1 MDDDPFFG
9 HPCYNGC
16 SPGIIHEFVTFD
28 HLNIPTMWSII
39 YHVSTQIIRVLS
51 LVDYGS
57 QTRHNILGGTQIMKL
72 NPLAD
77 NVLVKSAL
85 EEETTASGIILA
97 TATKE
102 KSIVSEVVAVGPGT
116 EEHPMTVKV
125 GDKVIVA
132 KFAGQELK
140 LDNEDYSIVKVADI
154 LAVVE

>member
-1 MDDDPFFG
+1 
-9 HPCYNGC
+9 
-16 SPGIIHEFVTFD
+16 
-28 HLNIPTMWSII
+28 
-39 YHVSTQIIRVLS
+39 
-51 LVDYGS
+51 
-57 QTRHNILGGTQIMKL
+57 MKL

-132 KFAGQELK
+132 KFAGHAYIGPETG
-140 LDNEDYSIVKVADI
+140 NAAAVAGYN
-154 LAVVE
+154 LS